1 MQAAGVDCSR
11 VIRDPSAQTALA
23 VLPIFKSGERG
34 CFVNLA
40 ANDDLL
46 GDEVAAALREV
57 SEMDGPPV
65 AAFHYGYPHFTKQ
78 VRVLHVLAWSPTGVH
93 RVQHSSLKNVWSPS
107 QPIVRRP

>member
-1 MQAAGVDCSR
+1 MLAAGVDCSR

-46 GDEVAAALREV
+46 ADEVATALREV

-78 VRVLHVLAWSPTGVH
+78 VRIVVVLALSV
-93 RVQHSSLKNVWSPS
+93 
-107 QPIVRRP
+107 